1 MSLTMHII
9 DEAVGLLKKQGYDE
23 TGLNNGDRP
32 GYMANQLSIKIRN
45 AIQESLTWNDKSTFE
60 YNTPGYFEG
69 FPDPVLFTM
78 KFEFEIS
85 KTSLAITQLVAK
97 YGGHE
102 KVFILNNATALP
114 DSKAT
119 AGLLLQ
125 QLLSRKHKGS
135 SRTIEEGKK
144 GLGL

>member
-9 DEAVGLLKKQGYDE
+9 DEAVGLLKKQEYDE

-32 GYMANQLSIKIRN
+32 GYMSNQLSIKIRN
-45 AIQESLTWNDKSTFE
+45 AIHESLTWNDKSTFD
-60 YNTPGYFEG
+60 YNTTGYFES
-69 FPDPVLFTM
+69 FSDPVLFTM
-78 KFEFEIS
+78 KFEFDIE

-102 KVFILNNATALP
+102 KVFVLNKPNDLP
-114 DSKAT
+114 GSKAT
-119 AGLLLQ
+119 ASLLLQ
-125 QLLSRKHKGS
+125 QVLSRKHKGS

>member
-1 MSLTMHII
+1 MSLIVHII

-32 GYMANQLSIKIRN
+32 GYMENQLSIKIRN
-45 AIQESLTWNDKSTFE
+45 AIHESLTWNDNTTFE
-60 YNTPGYFEG
+60 YNTPGYFKG

-78 KFEFEIS
+78 KFEFDIE
-85 KTSLAITQLVAK
+85 KTSLEITRLVAK

-102 KVFILNNATALP
+102 KAFILNKANDLP

-119 AGLLLQ
+119 ADLLLQ
-125 QLLSRKHKGS
+125 QVLSRRHKGS
-135 SRTIEEGKK
+135 SRTIEEGKQ